1 MSKKKYSLKY
11 FCFFIKKIFFC
22 RYEELSNISKIFPP
36 YKDYLDVCAAIS
48 LIQESYDLNT
58 TDLANGNILMKN
70 VSKMKIYFQYMY
82 IKTHFFSG
90 GIF

>member
-1 MSKKKYSLKY
+1 MLLYKNK
-11 FCFFIKKIFFC
+11 FFC

-58 TDLANGNILMKN
+58 ADLANGNILMKN
-70 VSKMKIYFQYMY
+70 VSKIYFQYY
-82 IKTHFFSG
+82 VHKNPFFFLEEFSK
-90 GIF
+90 

>member
-1 MSKKKYSLKY
+1 MKY
-11 FCFFIKKIFFC
+11 FCFFIKKKFFC

-70 VSKMKIYFQYMY
+70 VSKIYFQYY
-82 IKTHFFSG
+82 VHTPPFFFLEEFSK
-90 GIF
+90 

>member
-1 MSKKKYSLKY
+1 MLLLYKKKN
-11 FCFFIKKIFFC
+11 FFC

-70 VSKMKIYFQYMY
+70 VSKIYFQYY
-82 IKTHFFSG
+82 VHKNPFFFLEEFSK
-90 GIF
+90 